1 MTGREHRPRSGM
13 AWAGAAAGA
22 VAGFLLGW
30 GIYAL
35 ATPVLEASDGWVR
48 ETQGLVWN
56 LTYLLAVVGGVVGYL
71 VGRRR
76 A

>member
-1 MTGREHRPRSGM
+1 MTGQVHRPWFRS
-13 AWAGAAAGA
+13 AWFGAAAGA

-35 ATPVLEASDGWVR
+35 ATPALEASDGLIR

-56 LTYLLAVVGGVVGYL
+56 LVPLLTVAGGVLGYL
-71 VGRRR
+71 MTRPQ